1 MEMHGNQTLLWTAH
15 RQRCMPMEIP
25 LHLFPPVD
33 VLQGIEIP
41 MESAREHKFPW
52 IAVSNGAV
60 AIRMPGQ
67 HLLYS
72 IREMMRQVGGVS
84 RQLRKAGPS
93 RWPSIRTHHRQ

>member
-60 AIRMPGQ
+60 AIRMRCR
-67 HLLYS
+67 LVLAARL
-72 IREMMRQVGGVS
+72 IDR
-84 RQLRKAGPS
+84 
-93 RWPSIRTHHRQ
+93 